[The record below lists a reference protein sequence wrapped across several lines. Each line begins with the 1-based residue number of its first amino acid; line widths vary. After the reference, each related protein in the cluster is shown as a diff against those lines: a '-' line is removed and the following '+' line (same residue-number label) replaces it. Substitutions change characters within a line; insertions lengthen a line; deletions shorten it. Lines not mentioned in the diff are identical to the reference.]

1 MKVYRIQ
8 YSKAKKWF
16 HLFSIIWFFT
26 VIFLM
31 VFANIYFWFT
41 IPFLESSFFVLAVL
55 EILAFL
61 FGIYEIISGSKA
73 KIVLYENYVRIFYI
87 RWTIFGKLYIKDFT
101 KISAE
106 KNTIINDKKFDANS
120 VIVDLVY
127 INKEIRVALLAEDY
141 FDFIES
147 AHLKG
152 KVVHSPILWLKQLN
166 A

>member
-1 MKVYRIQ
+1 
-8 YSKAKKWF
+8 
-16 HLFSIIWFFT
+16 
-26 VIFLM
+26 M

-87 RWTIFGKLYIKDFT
+87 RRTIFGKLYIKDFT

-106 KNTIINDKKFDANS
+106 KNTIINDKN
-120 VIVDLVY
+120 LM
-127 INKEIRVALLAEDY
+127 L
-141 FDFIES
+141 
-147 AHLKG
+147 
-152 KVVHSPILWLKQLN
+152 IL
-166 A
+166 